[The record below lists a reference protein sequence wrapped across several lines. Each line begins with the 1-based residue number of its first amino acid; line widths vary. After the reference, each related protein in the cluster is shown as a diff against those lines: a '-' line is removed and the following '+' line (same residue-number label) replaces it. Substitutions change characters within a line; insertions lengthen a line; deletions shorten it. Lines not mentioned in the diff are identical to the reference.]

1 MQVNTCLKVRLHA
14 GDRGAKSFFWEIIY
28 DILGVRIPSVSGP
41 PGDMRSVQEEIALC
55 KQVYL
60 MKVRDWSLCTEARRP
75 SPLYA
80 SAMDCSELLILSN
93 KIKLKLSKIPAFVY
107 SS

>member
-1 MQVNTCLKVRLHA
+1 LLAR
-14 GDRGAKSFFWEIIY
+14 DRGAKSFFWEIIC

-60 MKVRDWSLCTEARRP
+60 MKVRDWSLCTEARRH
-75 SPLYA
+75 SPLYL
-80 SAMDCSELLILSN
+80 SAMDYSELLIL
-93 KIKLKLSKIPAFVY
+93 KQ
-107 SS
+107 

>member
-1 MQVNTCLKVRLHA
+1 LHT
-14 GDRGAKSFFWEIIY
+14 GDTPAKSFSWEIIC

-60 MKVRDWSLCTEARRP
+60 MKVWEWSLCTKARGR
-75 SPLYA
+75 SPLYL
-80 SAMDCSELLILSN
+80 SAMDSSELLIL
-93 KIKLKLSKIPAFVY
+93 K
-107 SS
+107 